1 MNQNRPHHP
10 SRLGRMTFLLAV
22 TTSVVKAL
30 RLSRVVRSTSSCSS
44 SWTSATNPRFE
55 SSKTERAI
63 HLSGLLPRGSRQFSS
78 KTDTERPLS
87 TLASTPAADSD
98 DDVNSMLENILDD
111 VLKVDTAFAA
121 VDNDETEE
129 AFDNILSDVM
139 NEAKRGAEARHSIP
153 DILIEEEPDFTNA
166 KFLSVTNPYWV
177 NNGLDPLV
185 VDVLSGKGISSFT
198 PVQAEAF
205 GPVLAGRDVIGR
217 SRTGTGKTL
226 AFGVPS
232 VLRIQKMLQESGG
245 LKKRGRLPSMIV
257 LCPTRELARQ
267 VQEEIELIA
276 KPLGLFSSVFHGGV
290 SYDPQARDLRNG
302 VDIVVGTPGRIID
315 HIERQNLILSECN
328 IAVLDEADE
337 MLNMGFAEDVE
348 RILDGIGSSNA
359 EKAQC
364 LLFSATTP
372 PWVKGIGRQYQ
383 KDVLS
388 IDVTATEGTGA
399 RTATTVRHLAVQ
411 VPPGDGKKAILE
423 DIIAVNICKD
433 DEEEKDDD
441 GFLNPIAEAAREKKR
456 KGTGWSQKIF
466 GKTIVFT
473 QTKNE
478 ADEIVSGGVFKSL
491 TAAALHGDVGQKQR
505 DATLNA
511 FRAGSFNVLV
521 ATDVAARG
529 IDVQD
534 VDLVIQLSPPR
545 DPDAYVHRSGRTGRA
560 GKKGVSI
567 CLFTPGQ
574 ARDIINIERS
584 LGHGFK
590 FELTGPPST
599 EAALHAVAKTSA
611 FASKSVPDTTAAYF
625 KGAAETL
632 LAEEGADAAD
642 VVAKCL
648 AAISRRSIDVVS
660 RSLLTGEAGYAT
672 VEMTNEKGR
681 RVSPGDVMFTVSK
694 LSQMSR
700 RSEDTGISFDPDV
713 GKIQNN
719 AESNKAFF
727 DMSAEDAKKL
737 IEFSK
742 GIEAGGARF
751 SILRELNVER
761 GASFG
766 ESRGNF
772 SPRGPPRTNSRY
784 GVAGPDTGRKVYN
797 GGHFR
802 PGENRHSGT
811 QEYGRGGRT
820 GERRDAPG
828 NRGYENRGSGGYSDS
843 RGGGGGYADSRGSGG
858 GYESRRGKESRGQ
871 GRKSRDEQ
879 GW

>member
-1 MNQNRPHHP
+1 M
-10 SRLGRMTFLLAV
+10 
-22 TTSVVKAL
+22 
-30 RLSRVVRSTSSCSS
+30 
-44 SWTSATNPRFE
+44 
-55 SSKTERAI
+55 
-63 HLSGLLPRGSRQFSS
+63 
-78 KTDTERPLS
+78 
-87 TLASTPAADSD
+87 
-98 DDVNSMLENILDD
+98 
-111 VLKVDTAFAA
+111 
-121 VDNDETEE
+121 
-129 AFDNILSDVM
+129 
-139 NEAKRGAEARHSIP
+139 
-153 DILIEEEPDFTNA
+153 
-166 KFLSVTNPYWV
+166 
-177 NNGLDPLV
+177 
-185 VDVLSGKGISSFT
+185 
-198 PVQAEAF
+198 
-205 GPVLAGRDVIGR
+205 IGR

-267 VQEEIELIA
+267 VQEEIELIS

-315 HIERQNLILSECN
+315 HIERQNLDLSECN

-441 GFLNPIAEAAREKKR
+441 EGFLNPIAEAAREKKR

-545 DPDAYVHRSGRTGRA
+545 DP
-560 GKKGVSI
+560 GKNIKIFFLVFLNGFDSAKCI
-567 CLFTPGQ
+567 CLPG
-574 ARDIINIERS
+574 
-584 LGHGFK
+584 
-590 FELTGPPST
+590 
-599 EAALHAVAKTSA
+599 
-611 FASKSVPDTTAAYF
+611 
-625 KGAAETL
+625 
-632 LAEEGADAAD
+632 
-642 VVAKCL
+642 
-648 AAISRRSIDVVS
+648 
-660 RSLLTGEAGYAT
+660 
-672 VEMTNEKGR
+672 
-681 RVSPGDVMFTVSK
+681 
-694 LSQMSR
+694 
-700 RSEDTGISFDPDV
+700 
-713 GKIQNN
+713 
-719 AESNKAFF
+719 
-727 DMSAEDAKKL
+727 
-737 IEFSK
+737 
-742 GIEAGGARF
+742 
-751 SILRELNVER
+751 
-761 GASFG
+761 
-766 ESRGNF
+766 
-772 SPRGPPRTNSRY
+772 
-784 GVAGPDTGRKVYN
+784 
-797 GGHFR
+797 
-802 PGENRHSGT
+802 
-811 QEYGRGGRT
+811 
-820 GERRDAPG
+820 
-828 NRGYENRGSGGYSDS
+828 
-843 RGGGGGYADSRGSGG
+843 
-858 GYESRRGKESRGQ
+858 
-871 GRKSRDEQ
+871 
-879 GW
+879 